1 MRKFILFI
9 CFSCFTFM
17 AWGQNSELIR
27 KAESGDAEA
36 QYKLGHLYSV
46 GGDGFPKNEEEA
58 FKWYL
63 KAAEQGN
70 AEAQHQI
77 GWRYLY
83 GRGVSKDLTKAEL
96 WFLKC
101 AAQGEDISY
110 TYLGT
115 IYGLMNKKDEAI
127 YWHKKYMDA
136 LYKRTGKIHETS
148 VIDLRKLGVYYDP
161 VSKSSSSVAAVSRSS
176 SSSSPSSGSSYSSSS
191 SSSAEEELL
200 YEGTYTQS
208 SQGYC
213 PQTGTYTDAIGP
225 GFQNHVKIYDSYI
238 TVNGQEYKYVRTS
251 GTWKIYKSDLYGLTQ
266 YYKVNPNNFEM
277 SYYTSG
283 YSPLGGELTTVYEVK
298 KGEAIFNIHQNN
310 PAAYGGGYSTGGGT
324 GSSSK
329 TTTKT
334 YQKTCRLCH
343 GSGKCNT
350 CNGKHRYLNP
360 LTNKYVTCPNCRTDG
375 RCSACGG
382 TGKRN

>member
-17 AWGQNSELIR
+17 AWGQDSELIR

-36 QYKLGHLYSV
+36 QNELGNNYYF
-46 GGDGFPKNEEEA
+46 GFSGFSKNYDEA
-58 FKWYL
+58 AKWFL
-63 KAAEQGN
+63 KAAEQGQ
-70 AEAQHQI
+70 AEAQDMI
-77 GWRYLY
+77 GCFYMW
-83 GRGVSKDLTKAEL
+83 GKGVPEDRTKAESWL
-96 WFLKC
+96 LKS
-101 AAQGEDISY
+101 AAQGYDGAYFS
-110 TYLGT
+110 LGLFYKGDNKDET
-115 IYGLMNKKDEAI
+115 IY
-127 YWHKKYMDA
+127 WFKKYMDA
-136 LYKRTGKIHETS
+136 WYAKNGEEHEYAAKE
-148 VIDLRKLGVYYDP
+148 LRELGVYYHP
-161 VSKSSSSVAAVSRSS
+161 GSKSSSSVASVSRSS
-176 SSSSPSSGSSYSSSS
+176 SSSSSSSGSSYSSSS

-251 GTWKIYKSDLYGLTQ
+251 GAWKIYKSDLYGLTQ

-334 YQKTCRLCH
+334 YQRNCRLCH

-382 TGKRN
+382 TGKKN

>member
-36 QYKLGHLYSV
+36 QCWLGHFYL
-46 GGDGFPKNEEEA
+46 DRRKEEA
-58 FKWYL
+58 AKWYL
-63 KAAEQGN
+63 KAAEQGH
-70 AEAQHQI
+70 ARAQERI
-77 GWRYLY
+77 GECYFY
-83 GRGVSKDLTKAEL
+83 GWGVPKNRAKAES
-96 WFLKC
+96 WFLKA
-101 AAQGEDISY
+101 AAQGEDYSY
-110 TYLGT
+110 LLLGELY
-115 IYGLMNKKDEAI
+115 IEENKKDEAI
-127 YWHKKYMDA
+127 YWFKRSMDA
-136 LYKRTGKIHETS
+136 YYAEYGEELQGLAEY
-148 VIDLRKLGVYYDP
+148 LRELGVYYHP
-161 VSKSSSSVAAVSRSS
+161 ASKSSSSVASASRSS
-176 SSSSPSSGSSYSSSS
+176 SSSSSSSGSSYSSSS

-251 GTWKIYKSDLYGLTQ
+251 GAWKIYKSDLYGLTQ

-310 PAAYGGGYSTGGGT
+310 PAAYDGGYSTGGGT

>member
-1 MRKFILFI
+1 MRKFVLFI
-9 CFSCFTFM
+9 CLSCFTFM
-17 AWGQNSELIR
+17 AWGQDSELISE
-27 KAESGDAEA
+27 AESGDAQA
-36 QYKLGHLYSV
+36 QYQLGGYYYYHREITDNYT
-46 GGDGFPKNEEEA
+46 KA
-58 FKWYL
+58 AKWLL
-63 KAAEQGN
+63 KAAEQGH
-70 AEAQHQI
+70 AEAQELI
-77 GWRYLY
+77 GSCYKS
-83 GRGVSKDLTKAEL
+83 GRGVPKNRTKAESWL
-96 WFLKC
+96 LKS
-101 AAQGEDISY
+101 AAQEY
-110 TYLGT
+110 TFAYYSLGVF
-115 IYGLMNKKDEAI
+115 YKDFNKEKAI
-127 YWHKKYMDA
+127 YWFKEFMDDRYKK
-136 LYKRTGKIHETS
+136 TGKEDESTAKE
-148 VIDLRKLGVYYDP
+148 LRKLGVHYDP
-161 VSKSSSSVAAVSRSS
+161 ISKSLSSVASASRSS
-176 SSSSPSSGSSYSSSS
+176 SSS
-191 SSSAEEELL
+191 ADEKLL

-213 PQTGTYTDAIGP
+213 PQTRSYTNAIGP

-251 GTWKIYKSDLYGLTQ
+251 GAWKIYKSDLYGLTQ

-283 YSPLGGELTTVYEVK
+283 TSPYGGELTTVYEVK

-310 PAAYGGGYSTGGGT
+310 SAAYGGGYSTGGGT

-334 YQKTCRLCH
+334 YQKTCRFCH

-360 LTNKYVTCPNCRTDG
+360 LTNRYVTCPNCRTDG

-382 TGKRN
+382 TGKKN

>member
-17 AWGQNSELIR
+17 AWGQDSELINELIK
-27 KAESGDAEA
+27 KAESGDARA
-36 QYKLGHLYSV
+36 QYLIGSYYQAKEY
-46 GGDGFPKNEEEA
+46 PKNIA
-58 FKWYL
+58 KAVPWFL
-63 KAAEQGN
+63 KAAEQGYDM
-70 AEAQHQI
+70 A
-77 GWRYLY
+77 YY
-83 GRGVSKDLTKAEL
+83 P
-96 WFLKC
+96 
-101 AAQGEDISY
+101 
-110 TYLGT
+110 LGLF
-115 IYGLMNKKDEAI
+115 YMGDNNDKAI
-127 YWHKKYMDA
+127 YWLKKYMDA
-136 LYKRTGKIHETS
+136 WYAKYGEENEYAAKN
-148 VIDLRKLGVYYDP
+148 LRELGVYYHP
-161 VSKSSSSVAAVSRSS
+161 GSKSSSSVASVSRSS
-176 SSSSPSSGSSYSSSS
+176 SSSSSSSGSSYSSSS

-213 PQTGTYTDAIGP
+213 PQTGLYTDAIGP

-251 GTWKIYKSDLYGLTQ
+251 GAWKIYKSDLYGLTQ

>member
-17 AWGQNSELIR
+17 AWGQDSELIR

-46 GGDGFPKNEEEA
+46 GGDGFPENEEEA

-63 KAAEQGN
+63 KAAEQGHAN
-70 AEAQHQI
+70 AQHQI

-101 AAQGEDISY
+101 AAQGKDISY

-136 LYKRTGKIHETS
+136 LYKQTGKIHEMS

-161 VSKSSSSVAAVSRSS
+161 VSKSLRNIGREQNNIVKLPFKEGTFDVIQVVTHFNDDYVTMTPSGKVSIKDNFINISISENHILKDKTIKITKDLKRNRKFGK
-176 SSSSPSSGSSYSSSS
+176 PERTYK
-191 SSSAEEELL
+191 L
-200 YEGTYTQS
+200 YETSDGKE
-208 SQGYC
+208 
-213 PQTGTYTDAIGP
+213 IG
-225 GFQNHVKIYDSYI
+225 IYFDNSLESM
-238 TVNGQEYKYVRTS
+238 GVRTLEQ
-251 GTWKIYKSDLYGLTQ
+251 KILISVD
-266 YYKVNPNNFEM
+266 NSISFEIAWM
-277 SYYTSG
+277 
-283 YSPLGGELTTVYEVK
+283 
-298 KGEAIFNIHQNN
+298 
-310 PAAYGGGYSTGGGT
+310 
-324 GSSSK
+324 
-329 TTTKT
+329 
-334 YQKTCRLCH
+334 
-343 GSGKCNT
+343 
-350 CNGKHRYLNP
+350 
-360 LTNKYVTCPNCRTDG
+360 
-375 RCSACGG
+375 
-382 TGKRN
+382 

>member
-17 AWGQNSELIR
+17 AWGQDSELIR

-36 QYKLGHLYSV
+36 QYKLGYLYF
-46 GGDGFPKNEEEA
+46 GGRDGFPENKEEA

-63 KAAEQGN
+63 KAAEQGHV
-70 AEAQHQI
+70 EAQYRI
-77 GWRYLY
+77 GESYFYEW
-83 GRGVSKDLTKAEL
+83 GVPRNKAKAEP
-96 WFLKC
+96 WFLKA
-101 AAQGEDISY
+101 AAQGYYKAYFD
-110 TYLGT
+110 LGLL
-115 IYGLMNKKDEAI
+115 YRSNNKEKAI
-127 YWHKKYMDA
+127 YWLKKYMDA
-136 LYKRTGKIHETS
+136 YYAKHGEECETTAEC
-148 VIDLRKLGVYYDP
+148 LRKLGVYYHPD
-161 VSKSSSSVAAVSRSS
+161 SKSSSSVASASRSS
-176 SSSSPSSGSSYSSSS
+176 SRSLSSSGSSYSSSS

-238 TVNGQEYKYVRTS
+238 MVNGQEYKYVRTS
-251 GTWKIYKSDLYGLTQ
+251 GAWKIYKSDLYGLTQ

>member
-17 AWGQNSELIR
+17 AWGQDSELIR

-36 QYKLGHLYSV
+36 QYELGNNYYFGSR
-46 GGDGFPKNEEEA
+46 GFSKNEEEA
-58 FKWYL
+58 DKWFL
-63 KAAEQGN
+63 KAAEQGH
-70 AEAQHQI
+70 AKAQYKLGNNYYY
-77 GWRYLY
+77 GW
-83 GRGVSKDLTKAEL
+83 GVPKNRAKAES
-96 WFLKC
+96 WFLKS
-101 AAQGEDISY
+101 AAQGYDGAYFS
-110 TYLGT
+110 LGLF
-115 IYGLMNKKDEAI
+115 YKGDNKDEAI
-127 YWHKKYMDA
+127 YWFKKYMDA
-136 LYKRTGKIHETS
+136 WYAKHGEECEATAKN
-148 VIDLRKLGVYYDP
+148 LRELGVYYHP
-161 VSKSSSSVAAVSRSS
+161 ASKSSSSVASASRSS
-176 SSSSPSSGSSYSSSS
+176 SSSSSSSGSSYSSSS

-251 GTWKIYKSDLYGLTQ
+251 GAWKIYKSDLYGLTQ

-334 YQKTCRLCH
+334 YQRNCRLCH

-382 TGKRN
+382 TGKKN